1 MFKKLLIGFQKLIQ
15 KFRKVPQQPVEV
27 PREYIDDPTVEVIQT
42 NKDHLAELALG
53 DARVY
58 VYEVVKLACRT
69 IQRSDETCDY
79 LIPTQFLEALAPKNK
94 ALYTEMFKARGYYV
108 AYCESSPQVTAP
120 FLKIYRIL

>member
-1 MFKKLLIGFQKLIQ
+1 MFKKLSIGFQKLIQ

-42 NKDHLAELALG
+42 SKDHLAELALG

-79 LIPTQFLEALAPKNK
+79 VIPNHFLEALAPRNK
-94 ALYTEMFKARGYYV
+94 ALYIEMFKARGYFV
-108 AYCESSPQVTAP
+108 SYCNGSPQVSTP